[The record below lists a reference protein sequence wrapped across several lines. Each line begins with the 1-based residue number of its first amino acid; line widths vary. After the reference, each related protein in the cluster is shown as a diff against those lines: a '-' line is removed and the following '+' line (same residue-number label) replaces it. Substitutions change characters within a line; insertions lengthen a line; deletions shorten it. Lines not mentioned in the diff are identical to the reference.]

1 MNQSVHKKST
11 PSIDAKA
18 VSLQLDRVL
27 QVRGI
32 RAKVAIIDSCCY
44 ILLIAHQL
52 PKASIAIDWVQTQL
66 QESSFA
72 AIDRIKI
79 YGRQIGQ
86 KLPIWQQEFAL

>member
-1 MNQSVHKKST
+1 MNQSVHTEST
-11 PSIDAKA
+11 PSIDARA
-18 VSLQLDRVL
+18 IALLLDRVL
-27 QVRGI
+27 QIRGI

-72 AIDRIKI
+72 AVDRIKI
-79 YGRQIGQ
+79 YGRQIGK
-86 KLPIWQQEFAL
+86 KLPIWQQEFAI